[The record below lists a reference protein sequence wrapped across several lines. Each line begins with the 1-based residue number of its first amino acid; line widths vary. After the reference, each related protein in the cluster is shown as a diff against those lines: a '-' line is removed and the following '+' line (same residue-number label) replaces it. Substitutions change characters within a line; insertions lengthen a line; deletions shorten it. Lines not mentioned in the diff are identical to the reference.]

1 VSGRHRGSSGSAS
14 RGAGARRGVG
24 ADIAGTA
31 DALGRG
37 RQLFGRRAWV
47 DALAELSAADQEAPL
62 APDDL
67 ERLATA
73 AYLAG
78 NDEESVE
85 LWERTHREL
94 LHAGDVLRAV
104 RCASWLVF
112 VLVNGGE
119 IARSGGW
126 IARARRLLDDGP
138 RDCPELGYVLVPT
151 ALLRA
156 VEGDWSGAH
165 AIASQAAEI
174 GSRFGEIDLITLA
187 RNVQGRA
194 LIAERRVL
202 DGMAVLDEA
211 MVAVTADEV
220 SPMVAG
226 AVYCSVIEACQQV
239 FDLRRAQEWTAALT
253 HWCDSQPELVPF
265 SGDCLLHRA
274 EIMQLRGAWSDA
286 VEAAERAAER
296 LLRRRQAAVGA
307 AHYQQGEI
315 HRLRGEFARAEEA
328 YTQASRWG
336 REPQPGLARLRLA
349 QGQVGAAEAAI
360 RRAVDGARDRVTRSR
375 LLPAFVEVMCA
386 VGDGGAARTA
396 ADELSQ
402 LADELGAP
410 LLRALAIHARGAV
423 LLLEGEAAGALAAL
437 REAWTA
443 WQELEVP
450 YEAARAR
457 LLIGLACRRLGDEEA
472 AAMELDAARWAFGQ
486 LGAAPDLARAQ
497 EFTRS
502 TTAASAH
509 GLTARELEVL
519 RLVATGKT
527 NRTIAADLFLSE
539 KTVAR
544 HVSNIFAKLGVSS
557 RAAATAYA
565 YEHDLV

>member
-1 VSGRHRGSSGSAS
+1 VSSPHRGSSKRA
-14 RGAGARRGVG
+14 GAGARRGVR
-24 ADIAGTA
+24 ADPATTA
-31 DALGRG
+31 DALDRG
-37 RQLFGRRAWV
+37 RQLFGRRAWAG
-47 DALAELSAADQEAPL
+47 ALAELSAADQAASL

-78 NDEESVE
+78 SDEESVQ
-85 LWERTHREL
+85 LWERAHREL
-94 LHAGDVLRAV
+94 LHAGELLRAV

-112 VLVNGGE
+112 VLVNGGQV
-119 IARSGGW
+119 ARSGGW
-126 IARARRLLDDGP
+126 LAKAQRLLDDGR

-156 VEGDWSGAH
+156 LEGDWPGAH
-165 AIASQAAEI
+165 AIATQAAEI
-174 GSRFGEIDLITLA
+174 GERFGEIDLMTLA

-194 LIAERRVL
+194 LIGQRRVVE
-202 DGMAVLDEA
+202 GMAALDEA

-239 FDLRRAQEWTAALT
+239 FDVRRAQEWTAALT

-274 EIMQLRGAWSDA
+274 EIMQLRGEWSDA

-307 AHYQQGEI
+307 AFYQQGEL
-315 HRLRGEFARAEEA
+315 HRLRGTFARAEEA

-349 QGQVGAAEAAI
+349 QGQVDAAKAAI
-360 RRAVDGARDRVTRSR
+360 GRATNGARDRVTRSR

-386 VGDGGAARTA
+386 SGDVGAARAA

-410 LLRALAIHARGAV
+410 LLRALATQARGAV
-423 LLLEGEAAGALAAL
+423 LLGEGDAAGALAAL
-437 REAWTA
+437 REAWSA
-443 WQELEVP
+443 WQQLEAP
-450 YEAARAR
+450 YEAARTR
-457 LLIGLACRRLGDEEA
+457 MLIGLACRRLGDDEA
-472 AAMELDAARWAFGQ
+472 VAMELDAAQWAFGQ

-497 EFTRS
+497 ELTRS
-502 TTAASAH
+502 AVAAPAH
-509 GLTARELEVL
+509 GLTAREMEVL

-527 NRTIAADLFLSE
+527 NRTIAADLFVSE

-544 HVSNIFAKLGVSS
+544 HISNIFFKLGLSS

-565 YEHDLV
+565 YEHDLL

>member
-1 VSGRHRGSSGSAS
+1 VSSRHRGSSGSAS
-14 RGAGARRGVG
+14 QGAGARRGVG
-24 ADIAGTA
+24 ADPATTA

-37 RQLFGRRAWV
+37 RQSFGRRAWA
-47 DALAELSAADQEAPL
+47 DALAALSAADQEAPL

-78 NDEESVE
+78 SDEESVE
-85 LWERTHREL
+85 LWERAHRERL
-94 LHAGDVLRAV
+94 RAGEPLRAV

-112 VLVNGGE
+112 VLLNGGQ
-119 IARSGGW
+119 IAPSGGW
-126 IARARRLLDDGP
+126 LSRARRLLDDGR

-151 ALLRA
+151 AVLRA
-156 VEGDWSGAH
+156 VEGDWPGAH

-174 GSRFGEIDLITLA
+174 GERFGEIDLVTLA

-194 LIAERRVL
+194 LIAQRRVL
-202 DGMAVLDEA
+202 EGMAVLDEA
-211 MVAVTADEV
+211 MVAVTADEA

-265 SGDCLLHRA
+265 TGDCLLHRA
-274 EIMQLRGAWSDA
+274 EIMQLRGAWTDA
-286 VEAAERAAER
+286 AEAAERAAER
-296 LLRRRQAAVGA
+296 LLRRRHAAVGA
-307 AHYQQGEI
+307 ALYQQGEL
-315 HRLRGEFARAEEA
+315 HRLRGAFARAEEMYA
-328 YTQASRWG
+328 QASRWG

-349 QGQVGAAEAAI
+349 QGRVDAAKVAI

-386 VGDGGAARTA
+386 GGDVGAARA
-396 ADELSQ
+396 AAAELSQ
-402 LADELGAP
+402 LADQLGAP
-410 LLRALAIHARGAV
+410 LLQALATHARGAV
-423 LLLEGEAAGALAAL
+423 LLGEGDATGALAAL
-437 REAWTA
+437 RQAWTA
-443 WQELEVP
+443 WQELEAP
-450 YEAARAR
+450 YEAAQAR
-457 LLIGLACRRLGDEEA
+457 ILIGLACRRLGDEEA

-497 EFTRS
+497 ELTRG
-502 TTAASAH
+502 AAAEPAH
-509 GLTARELEVL
+509 GLTGRELEVL

-527 NRTIAADLFLSE
+527 NRKIAADLFLSE

-544 HVSNIFAKLGVSS
+544 HVSNIFAKLGLSS

-565 YEHDLV
+565 YEHDLL

>member
-14 RGAGARRGVG
+14 RGAAARRT
-24 ADIAGTA
+24 TA
-31 DALGRG
+31 DALDRG
-37 RQLFGRRAWV
+37 RQAFGRRAWA

-78 NDEESVE
+78 NDEESVD
-85 LWERTHREL
+85 LWERAHREL
-94 LHAGDVLRAV
+94 LHAGEPLRAV

-112 VLVNGGE
+112 VLLNGGQ
-119 IARSGGW
+119 IARGGGW
-126 IARARRLLDDGP
+126 LARARRLLDDGR

-156 VEGDWSGAH
+156 VGGDWPGAH

-174 GSRFGEIDLITLA
+174 GERFGEIDLVTLA
-187 RNVQGRA
+187 RNIQGRA
-194 LIAERRVL
+194 LIAQGTVVE
-202 DGMAVLDEA
+202 GMAVLDEA
-211 MVAVTADEV
+211 MVGVTADEV

-239 FDLRRAQEWTAALT
+239 FDVRRAQEWTAALT
-253 HWCDSQPELVPF
+253 RWCDSQPELVPF
-265 SGDCLLHRA
+265 TGDCLLHRA

-286 VEAAERAAER
+286 VDAAERAAER

-307 AHYQQGEI
+307 ALYQQGEL
-315 HRLRGEFARAEEA
+315 HRLQGAFARAEEA

-349 QGQVGAAEAAI
+349 QGQVDAAKAAI
-360 RRAVDGARDRVTRSR
+360 RRALDGARDRVTRSR

-386 VGDGGAARTA
+386 GDDVGAARAA
-396 ADELSQ
+396 ADELSR

-410 LLRALAIHARGAV
+410 LLWALATYARGSVLLGEGDATAALAV
-423 LLLEGEAAGALAAL
+423 L
-437 REAWTA
+437 RQAWTA
-443 WQELEVP
+443 WQELDAP

-457 LLIGLACRRLGDEEA
+457 ILIGLACRRLGDEEA
-472 AAMELDAARWAFGQ
+472 AAMELDAAQWAFGQ

-497 EFTRS
+497 ELTRS
-502 TTAASAH
+502 AAAEPAH

-527 NRTIAADLFLSE
+527 NRMIATDLFLSE
-539 KTVAR
+539 RTVAR
-544 HVSNIFAKLGVSS
+544 HVSNILGKLGLSS

-565 YEHDLV
+565 YEHDLL

>member
-1 VSGRHRGSSGSAS
+1 MGD
-14 RGAGARRGVG
+14 G
-24 ADIAGTA
+24 AD
-31 DALGRG
+31 RG
-37 RQLFGRRAWV
+37 RQLFGRRAWA
-47 DALAELSAADQEAPL
+47 DAFAELSAADREAPL
-62 APDDL
+62 ARDDL

-78 NDEESVE
+78 SDEESVE
-85 LWERTHREL
+85 LWERAHREL
-94 LHAGDVLRAV
+94 LLAGEPMRAV

-112 VLVNGGE
+112 VLLNGRQ

-126 IARARRLLDDGP
+126 LARARRLLDDGR
-138 RDCPELGYVLVPT
+138 RDCAELGYVLVPT

-156 VEGDWSGAH
+156 FEGDWPGAY

-174 GSRFGEIDLITLA
+174 GERFGEIDLVTLA

-194 LIAERRVL
+194 LIGQRRVVE
-202 DGMAVLDEA
+202 GMAVLDEA

-226 AVYCSVIEACQQV
+226 AVYCSVIDACQQV
-239 FDLRRAQEWTAALT
+239 FDVRRAQEWTAALT

-265 SGDCLLHRA
+265 TGDCLLHRA
-274 EIMQLRGAWSDA
+274 EIMQLRGAWTDA

-307 AHYQQGEI
+307 ALYQQGEL
-315 HRLRGEFARAEEA
+315 HRLRGAFARAEEA
-328 YTQASRWG
+328 YTQASRLG

-349 QGQVGAAEAAI
+349 QGQVDAAKAAI

-386 VGDGGAARTA
+386 SGDVGAARA
-396 ADELSQ
+396 AVDELSQ

-410 LLRALAIHARGAV
+410 LLRALATHARGAV
-423 LLLEGEAAGALAAL
+423 LLGEGDATGALAAL
-437 REAWTA
+437 RQAWTA
-443 WQELEVP
+443 WQELEAP

-457 LLIGLACRRLGDEEA
+457 ILIGLACRQLGDEEA
-472 AAMELDAARWAFGQ
+472 AAMELDAAQWAFEQ
-486 LGAAPDLARAQ
+486 LGAAPDLARTQ
-497 EFTRS
+497 ELTR
-502 TTAASAH
+502 TAAGPAH
-509 GLTARELEVL
+509 GLTARELELL

-527 NRTIAADLFLSE
+527 NRKIAADLFLSE

-544 HVSNIFAKLGVSS
+544 HVSNIFAKLGLSS